1 MNDPLFLSPRL
12 AELYDSQASWEN
24 EIVIGGPTV
33 RRRGAEFTFYM
44 PMVMSADSVL
54 DVGCGTG
61 QLLRLAREA
70 GHTGRLCGVDPA
82 DPMLQQ
88 ARKRSDIEWVLGQAA
103 DGGWDRDFD
112 LVVMTGH
119 VFQVILEDDVI
130 QATLVAIRS
139 ALTQHGRFVFDTR
152 NPLVRDW
159 ERWTPDVV
167 WEFAGP
173 DGAAVRKW
181 HEIEA
186 VDGDLVSYS
195 TTFTSSGWERPTII
209 RSSQR
214 FHDSDTV
221 SSFLS
226 HAGLAIEEQFGH
238 WDRRP
243 LTDTSPEIVTIAKR
257 GQRGSTRARAEG

>member
-1 MNDPLFLSPRL
+1 VVNDPLFLDPRL

-24 EIVIGGPTV
+24 EILIGGRAV
-33 RRRGAEFTFYM
+33 RRRGAEFRFYM
-44 PMVMSADSVL
+44 PLVMSADKVL

-70 GHTGRLCGVDPA
+70 GHSGRLCGVDPA

-88 ARKRSDIEWVLGQAA
+88 ARRRSDIEWVLGQAA
-103 DGGWDRDFD
+103 DGGWDREFD

-119 VFQVILEDDVI
+119 AIQVIMEDDEI
-130 QATLVAIRS
+130 QATLAAIRS
-139 ALTQHGRFVFDTR
+139 ALTEHGRFVFDTR

-167 WEFAGP
+167 WEFVGP

-181 HEIEA
+181 HEIET
-186 VDGDLVSYS
+186 VDGDIVSYS
-195 TTFTSSGWERPTII
+195 TTYTSASWDEPVTF

-214 FHDSDTV
+214 FYDAEAV

-226 HAGLAIEEQFGH
+226 GAGLAIEEQFGH
-238 WDRRP
+238 WERRP
-243 LTDTSPEIVTIAKR
+243 LTDTSPEIITIARR
-257 GQRGSTRARAEG
+257 G